1 MRCFL
6 VLIGCLI
13 ASGTFA
19 QAPKPQPPAADTT
32 APAATPPISN
42 VPQSTS
48 ASYGDW
54 VLVCQREPEP
64 STVRLCEVSQSVQV
78 QGQQQPIAQIAI
90 SKSKT
95 PPAVNLTV
103 VLPPNITL
111 TSGPRVS
118 VDEKDTQ
125 VVDLA
130 WLRCLPGGCF
140 ASAIA
145 ERAGRHGDLQEA
157 VAIEIERRALAGT
170 EADAA
175 ERHRDGAG
183 VGDGAAEEGD
193 EAARAGTDATGV
205 ADRGGTTPAVEV
217 HQVWRLLADR

>member
-1 MRCFL
+1 MRGFL
-6 VLIGCLI
+6 VLIGCLL

-19 QAPKPQPPAADTT
+19 QAPKPQPPAAGAP

-103 VLPPNITL
+103 VLPPNIIL
-111 TSGPRVS
+111 TAGPRVLI
-118 VDEKDTQ
+118 DEKDTQ
-125 VVDLA
+125 PVDLT
-130 WLRCLPGGCF
+130 WQRCLPGGCF
-140 ASAIA
+140 ANAA
-145 ERAGRHGDLQEA
+145 LKDEVLAKWRPLNDRGRLEFRDAAGRTIVVPFSFRGLGAAYD
-157 VAIEIERRALAGT
+157 ALAK
-170 EADAA
+170 E
-175 ERHRDGAG
+175 
-183 VGDGAAEEGD
+183 
-193 EAARAGTDATGV
+193 
-205 ADRGGTTPAVEV
+205 
-217 HQVWRLLADR
+217 